1 MKVSDTQL
9 HFQWQ
14 VLNCLIATVRLRNF
28 LTLTFLHGKGTGLD
42 SFPAETAN
50 PGDRRQ
56 THTHARWQ
64 ALPWPARMNLTSR
77 LRLSL
82 GCNSVRIVSTD
93 PANSLCH
100 HLKITYSLGI
110 AKTDGSAEKWERDV
124 EGEKR
129 DK

>member
-56 THTHARWQ
+56 THTHTHTRAV
-64 ALPWPARMNLTSR
+64 AGPS
-77 LRLSL
+77 
-82 GCNSVRIVSTD
+82 
-93 PANSLCH
+93 
-100 HLKITYSLGI
+100 
-110 AKTDGSAEKWERDV
+110 SASPHEFD
-124 EGEKR
+124 
-129 DK
+129 

>member
-56 THTHARWQ
+56 THTRWQ
-64 ALPWPARMNLTSR
+64 GLPRPARMNLTSR

-93 PANSLCH
+93 PDNSLCH
-100 HLKITYSLGI
+100 HLKVTFSLGI
-110 AKTDGSAEKWERDV
+110 LETDGSAEKRERDV
-124 EGEKR
+124 GGEKKR
-129 DK
+129 